1 VLVLLK
7 GRHEA
12 IGSTPTS
19 RYRHIARVPNSV
31 MMFTSPRY
39 ALLAILALPL
49 MGCTMAYDLTDIR
62 AYGVQPA
69 EQKAQCERMDRL
81 LGDKTLS
88 PQQIEAVR
96 ATMNTHGCQAQ

>member
-1 VLVLLK
+1 VFFLLK

-31 MMFTSPRY
+31 MTSPRY
-39 ALLAILALPL
+39 ALLAILELPL
-49 MGCTMAYDLTDIR
+49 MGCTMAYDLADIR

-96 ATMNTHGCQAQ
+96 ATMNTHGCKAQ